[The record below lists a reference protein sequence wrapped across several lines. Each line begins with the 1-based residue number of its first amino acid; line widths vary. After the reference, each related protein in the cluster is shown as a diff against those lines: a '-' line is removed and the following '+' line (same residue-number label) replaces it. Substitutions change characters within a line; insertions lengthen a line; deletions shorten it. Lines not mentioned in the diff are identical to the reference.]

1 LRGRCRARA
10 EEGRG
15 ARVAARALFQAAV
28 DLLEAAG
35 APQQPGVDALLQ
47 AGGGARANGGGGGGA
62 GEAGEGEGGGSGNG
76 SQGGGSGAWH
86 RMMAGGLLGVAR
98 CTDEAREAAK
108 MRQLARDHLAVLAE
122 ERGGAADG

>member
-1 LRGRCRARA
+1 
-10 EEGRG
+10 
-15 ARVAARALFQAAV
+15 VAARALFQAAV

-35 APQQPGVDALLQ
+35 APQRPGADALLQ
-47 AGGGARANGGGGGGA
+47 AGAGKPGAPASGGCEGGA
-62 GEAGEGEGGGSGNG
+62 GEAGEGGGGS
-76 SQGGGSGAWH
+76 SGAWH

>member
-1 LRGRCRARA
+1 MGAGAAQGKRAR
-10 EEGRG
+10 
-15 ARVAARALFQAAV
+15 
-28 DLLEAAG
+28 
-35 APQQPGVDALLQ
+35 
-47 AGGGARANGGGGGGA
+47 
-62 GEAGEGEGGGSGNG
+62 GEGGGSGNG
-76 SQGGGSGAWH
+76 SQGGGSDAWH